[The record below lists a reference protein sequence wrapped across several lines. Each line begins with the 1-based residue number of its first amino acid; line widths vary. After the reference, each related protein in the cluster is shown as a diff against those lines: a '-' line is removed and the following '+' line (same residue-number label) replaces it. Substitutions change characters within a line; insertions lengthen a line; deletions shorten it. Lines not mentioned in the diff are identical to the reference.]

1 MTINAEMATKMPYSI
16 FAARRPGE
24 ERRRRF
30 FFRVWATEARP
41 FLHLR
46 YVNKQEQYS
55 GDLPL
60 WQEFDAKI
68 YRVVIFSNP
77 RGNTVPAVSSL
88 PGRSAR

>member
-1 MTINAEMATKMPYSI
+1 MMAETATKTPYNI

-30 FFRVWATEARP
+30 FFCIWATEVRP

-55 GDLPL
+55 GDLSL
-60 WQEFDAKI
+60 WQEVGAKI